1 MMRFVRNLSI
11 QTKLMFTY
19 ILIALLTLL
28 FSLWFGKTVYES
40 LYVGQ
45 LKKSLVNEGSLLFQE
60 YDPKHPDR
68 FPDQVAQADRLSQTM
83 ILYTNNPRELGACIP
98 FEGENEESLINLE
111 QRKALLRGETV
122 ITMGYNR
129 GLSRSIL
136 AVALPHLNERKQ
148 LLGILF
154 LYIPLATI
162 SETFAEMK
170 WFWFFYGVAF
180 YLLAI
185 FLAWWISR
193 RISSPIRQMD
203 HVARAM
209 AEGDFGRRVEVT
221 TADEIGQLGLVLNRL
236 AANLEEVEN
245 KRREFT
251 ANLSHELRTPL
262 SYISGYSEALLDEG
276 IPTGKKKEYLEIVHR
291 ESLRL
296 KRLVNDMLDLAQ
308 LEGENYPLKKTPFPF
323 SQLIEEAIE
332 PFRDVMEKKGLS
344 FHADLDPSIIAE
356 GDRDRLNQVI
366 QNLMDNAIKYTPEGG
381 EITVTLKE
389 EGEHI
394 LLTVTD
400 TGIGI
405 PKEALPRIG
414 ERFYR
419 VDRSRS
425 RRQGGTG
432 IGVAIVKRIL
442 QNHGGSLTFESE
454 MGKGTRA
461 IIKLP
466 RWEEEREKK

>member
-1 MMRFVRNLSI
+1 MKFKDWSI
-11 QTKLMFTY
+11 QTKLTLTY
-19 ILIALLTLL
+19 ISIALITLL
-28 FSLWFGKTVYES
+28 FALWFGRMVYES
-40 LYVGQ
+40 IYVGQ
-45 LKKSLVNEGSLLFQE
+45 LKKTLMDEGNSLLQE
-60 YDPKHPDR
+60 YDPAKPED
-68 FPDQVAQADRLSQTM
+68 FPKLVDLASRLSKTM

-98 FEGENEESLINLE
+98 FEGENEESIINLT

-122 ITMGYNR
+122 VSMGYNR
-129 GLSRSIL
+129 GVNRSIL
-136 AVALPHLNERKQ
+136 AVAIPHLDEKRK

-170 WFWFFYGVAF
+170 WFWFLYGVAF

-185 FLAWWISR
+185 LLSWWISR
-193 RISSPIRQMD
+193 RISSPIRSMD
-203 HVARAM
+203 EVAQAM
-209 AEGDFGRRVEVT
+209 AEGNYGKRVEVT
-221 TADEIGQLGLVLNRL
+221 SHDEIGHLGEVLNRL
-236 AANLEEVEN
+236 STNLEEVEN

-262 SYISGYSEALLDEG
+262 SYISGYSEALLEG
-276 IPTGKKKEYLEIVHR
+276 KTPPEKEREYLEIVHR

-308 LEGENYPLKKTPFPF
+308 LEGENYPLKKDLFPF
-323 SQLIEEAIE
+323 AQLVEEAVQ
-332 PFRDVMEKKGLS
+332 PFRAAVEKKRQTLS
-344 FHADLDPSIIAE
+344 LNLDPSVILE

-366 QNLMDNAIKYTPEGG
+366 QNLVDNAVKYTPEGG
-381 EITVTLKE
+381 EIAISLRE
-389 EGEHI
+389 EGEWVI
-394 LLTVTD
+394 LEISD
-400 TGIGI
+400 SGIGI
-405 PKEALPRIG
+405 PPESLPRIG

-442 QNHGGSLTFESE
+442 NNHGGMLQYESRLGE
-454 MGKGTRA
+454 GTKA
-461 IIKLP
+461 TVKLP
-466 RWEEEREKK
+466 RWREKGE